1 LVLEVR
7 EGTLSG
13 GLPYFAFGDG
23 PPLVVFRGLGPTNT
37 NPTGFQR
44 RFEVGLL
51 TPLARRGFTIYA
63 VNRRRGLGVGVMT
76 MADIATDHAR
86 ALEAEFG
93 EPVDVLG
100 MSTGGSVALQ
110 MAADHPDRLRRLVV
124 AGSAYRLGPTGQQVQ
139 RNVGRL
145 AASGAHREALRAQTP
160 TLGKSPLGQRL
171 VGGMLWLAAPL
182 MVGRAWN
189 PSDMVAT
196 IEAEDAFDLGDR
208 LGEISAPT
216 LIIGGDGDG
225 YYSPELFAQT
235 AERIP
240 RGRLVIYEGRNH
252 GGTFTDK
259 RFARDAA
266 DFLKAEDPA

>member
-1 LVLEVR
+1 MLEVR

-13 GLPYFAFGDG
+13 GLPYFAFGEG

-37 NPTGFQR
+37 NPAGIQR

-86 ALEAEFG
+86 AFEAEFG
-93 EPVDVLG
+93 GPVDVLG
-100 MSTGGSVALQ
+100 LSTGGSVALQ

-124 AGSAYRLGPTGQQVQ
+124 AGSAYRLGPTGRQVQ

-145 AASGAHREALRAQTP
+145 AASGDQRNALRAQAP
-160 TLGKSPLGQRL
+160 TLVKSPLGQRL
-171 VGGMLWLAAPL
+171 VGGLLWLAAPL
-182 MVGRAWN
+182 VMGRTWN

-208 LGEISAPT
+208 LAEIPVPT
-216 LIIGGDGDG
+216 LVIGGDGDAF
-225 YYSPELFAQT
+225 YSPELFAQT
-235 AERIP
+235 AERLP
-240 RGRLVIYEGRNH
+240 RGRLVIYEGRDH

-259 RFARDAA
+259 RFARDVT